1 MAEQRTGTFT
11 WVIEAGTAK
20 ETESAANFLIEKL
33 MNVPS
38 RLRNATV
45 AYRIDADGV
54 LPSTVV
60 RGDPSPEMEALMK
73 EEFSDE
79 DPEVKTAV

>member
-1 MAEQRTGTFT
+1 MTEQRTGTFT
-11 WVIEAGTAK
+11 WVIEGATGR
-20 ETESAANFLIEKL
+20 ETDSAHTFLMEKL

-38 RLRNATV
+38 RLRNATI
-45 AYRIDADGV
+45 AFRIDADGAM
-54 LPSTVV
+54 PSTVV

-73 EEFSDE
+73 EEFSEE

>member
-1 MAEQRTGTFT
+1 
-11 WVIEAGTAK
+11 
-20 ETESAANFLIEKL
+20 

>member
-1 MAEQRTGTFT
+1 MGDRGWNGE
-11 WVIEAGTAK
+11 